1 MSNFSIN
8 KVKQVDKDFFKFLRD
23 STQFMIDYDNLLIGL
38 RDLNKNHKSK
48 RVVFVNS
55 KCSDKGYVCL
65 NCKDDEFENILK
77 KVEDTIKLH
86 EYRMRESKKILSE
99 FKK

>member
-8 KVKQVDKDFFKFLRD
+8 KVKQVDANFFKFLRD
-23 STQFMIDYDNLLIGL
+23 STQFMLDYDNLLIGL
-38 RDLNKNHKSK
+38 KDLNKNHNTR

-65 NCKDDEFENILK
+65 NCKDTEFEKILK
-77 KVEDTIKLH
+77 TVEDTINLH
-86 EYRMRESKKILSE
+86 EYRMKESKKILSE
-99 FKK
+99 FKN

>member
-8 KVKQVDKDFFKFLRD
+8 KVKQVDPNFFKFLRD
-23 STQFMIDYDNLLIGL
+23 STQFMVDYDNLLIGL

-55 KCSDKGYVCL
+55 KCSNKGYICL
-65 NCKDDEFENILK
+65 NCNDDEFEKILN
-77 KVEDTIKLH
+77 KVEETINLH
-86 EYRMRESKKILSE
+86 EYRMKESKKILSE
-99 FKK
+99 FKN

>member
-8 KVKQVDKDFFKFLRD
+8 KVKQVDRDFFKFLRD

>member
-1 MSNFSIN
+1 M
-8 KVKQVDKDFFKFLRD
+8 RD

-38 RDLNKNHKSK
+38 KDLNKNHKSK

-55 KCSDKGYVCL
+55 KCSNKGYVCL
-65 NCKDDEFENILK
+65 NCKDNEFENILK

>member
-8 KVKQVDKDFFKFLRD
+8 KVKQFDSNFFKYLRD
-23 STQFMIDYDNLLIGL
+23 STQYMIDYDNLLIGL
-38 RDLNKNHKSK
+38 NDLNKNHKSK

-65 NCKDDEFENILK
+65 NCEDDEFENLLK
-77 KVEDTIKLH
+77 KVEDTINLH
-86 EYRMRESKKILSE
+86 EYRMKESKKILSE
-99 FKK
+99 FKN

>member
-8 KVKQVDKDFFKFLRD
+8 KVKQFDSNFFKYLRD
-23 STQFMIDYDNLLIGL
+23 STQYMIDYDNLLIGL
-38 RDLNKNHKSK
+38 NDLNKNHKSK

-65 NCKDDEFENILK
+65 NCEDDEFENLLK
-77 KVEDTIKLH
+77 KIEDTINLH
-86 EYRMRESKKILSE
+86 EYRMKESKKILSE
-99 FKK
+99 FKN

>member
-8 KVKQVDKDFFKFLRD
+8 KVKQVDSDFYKFLRD
-23 STQFMIDYDNLLIGL
+23 STQYMIEYDNLLIGL
-38 RDLNKNHKSK
+38 RDLNENYKSK
-48 RVVFVNS
+48 RVVFINS

-77 KVEDTIKLH
+77 KIEDTIKLH
-86 EYRMRESKKILSE
+86 EYRMKESKKILSE

>member
-8 KVKQVDKDFFKFLRD
+8 KVKQVDPNFFKFLRD
-23 STQFMIDYDNLLIGL
+23 STQFMVDYDNLLIGL

-55 KCSDKGYVCL
+55 KCSNKGYICL
-65 NCKDDEFENILK
+65 NCNDDEFERILN
-77 KVEDTIKLH
+77 KVEETINLH
-86 EYRMRESKKILSE
+86 EYRMKESKKILSE
-99 FKK
+99 FKN